1 MVVKVYE
8 LYNRSV
14 ISKVKEGDLL
24 EINCGC
30 NLYWVVY
37 IGELEYMK
45 KMFNILYD
53 RNVDV

>member
-1 MVVKVYE
+1 MVVNVYE
-8 LYNRSV
+8 FYNRSV

-24 EINCGC
+24 EINWGC

-37 IGELEYMK
+37 IGEWEYMK

-53 RNVDV
+53 RIVDV